1 MDTTHD
7 QRLMELVAAARGCPA
22 GEREAFLRER
32 CDDSALRDEASEM
45 LAWEE
50 RMGDFLQK
58 PMASYL
64 DIARPFHGGQLVAER
79 FEIVREIG
87 EGGMGIVYEAFDQRR
102 KQKIAI
108 KAAKLGFQ
116 SLLSPELEGA
126 LKVRHPNICLVNE
139 IHSVRTERGAV
150 DFLTMEYLEGDTL
163 AAHLSKQG
171 TPAREAAADIARQ
184 LAAGLAEAH
193 RSGIIHRDLKTANI
207 MLCPA
212 ASGTR
217 VVITDFGLAGGA
229 GPEAVDIAGTPAYMA
244 PELLRGARTSMASD
258 VYALGVILHELF
270 VGSKPPRNHPP
281 GKSGSAR
288 RDRAIR
294 RCLQAEPSERFADA
308 NEVRRA
314 LEPALRRRERLL
326 IAGIAATAVV
336 AIVSQQPAVHGWLE
350 DHFWP
355 PTANVRLAVM
365 PLASA
370 GDDTAEMN
378 GILQDVSDRLANM
391 RSAGRTVIVIAP
403 RDTQRDHVTTIEEA
417 GTVLHATHALQTRV
431 HREGDELVMHAS
443 LVDLQTHVNVGE
455 AEGRYSTATV
465 ANMPSALTGAVS
477 LALRLKGGNTAQALS
492 PAAVPAYDRG
502 LYFLRDTPDAGKA
515 IDAFR
520 EAAKL
525 DAHSAMPLAALI
537 QAQVAQFQATKD
549 AVHIYDARQTLK
561 LAQSIDP
568 DSIDVLLAAG
578 HLAETSGNYEQ
589 AREDYQRVHEIDARN
604 VDAYLRM
611 ASVDDALNYP
621 ERAIDSYR
629 KAIEL
634 EPGYFKPYHHLGV
647 FYYYRGKYPEA
658 AEQFQKAI
666 DRAPGRIDAY
676 VDLAAAWSDFGEDEK
691 AEQALRASLRIRE
704 TAGAWNSLGAI
715 RAYQKNDADALDHFR
730 RAAALA
736 PASYINWLN
745 VADASRRLG
754 LAEESTA
761 AYGRA
766 MVLAKAELAQNPR
779 LGLPRAYV
787 AYFSARLGNR
797 DAAVDDIGEAMKF
810 SPGDSKVMRRAVL
823 TYEALGMHAETFHV
837 LDSAN
842 AGLTRE
848 LARHPD
854 LAALAADPRF
864 QQLASHNSS
873 KGP

>member
-1 MDTTHD
+1 MDATHD
-7 QRLMELVAAARGCPA
+7 QRLMDLVAAARGCPA
-22 GEREAFLRER
+22 GEREAFLRAR
-32 CDDSALRDEASEM
+32 CEDSALCDEVSEM
-45 LAWEE
+45 LAWDE

-58 PMASYL
+58 PMVSYL
-64 DIARPFHGGQLVAER
+64 DIARPFVSGQVVADR
-79 FEIVREIG
+79 FEIAREIG
-87 EGGMGIVYEAFDQRR
+87 EGGMGVVYEAFDRRR

-139 IHSVRTERGAV
+139 IHSVHTGRGAV
-150 DFLTMEYLEGDTL
+150 DFLTMEYLEGETL

-171 TPAREAAADIARQ
+171 APEREAAADIARQ
-184 LAAGLAEAH
+184 LCAGLAEAH
-193 RSGIIHRDLKTANI
+193 RSGIIHRDLKPANI

-212 ASGTR
+212 GGGTR
-217 VVITDFGLAGGA
+217 VVITDFGLAGGDTPDSA
-229 GPEAVDIAGTPAYMA
+229 DIAGTPAYMA
-244 PELLRGARTSMASD
+244 PELSHGARTSMASD

-270 VGSKPPRNHPP
+270 VGVKPPRNHPP

-294 RCLQAEPSERFADA
+294 RCLQADPRMRFADA

-314 LEPALRRRERLL
+314 LEPALRRKERLL
-326 IAGIAATAVV
+326 IAGLAATVV
-336 AIVSQQPAVHGWLE
+336 LTVVSQQSTVHGWLE

-365 PLASA
+365 PLAAA
-370 GDDTAEMN
+370 GNDTAEMN
-378 GILQDVSDRLANM
+378 GILQDVSDRLAKM
-391 RSAGRTVIVIAP
+391 RSAGRTVIVITP

-417 GTVLHATHALQTRV
+417 GTILHATHALQTRV
-431 HREGDELVMHAS
+431 HREGDDLVMSAS
-443 LVDLQTHVNVGE
+443 LIDLETHVNVGE
-455 AEGRYSTATV
+455 AEGRYSAATI
-465 ANMPSALTGAVS
+465 ANMPSALAGSVS
-477 LALRLKGGNTAQALS
+477 LALRLKGGNAAQALL
-492 PAAVPAYDRG
+492 PAAVPPYDRG
-502 LYFLRDTPDAGKA
+502 LYFLRDAQDAAKA
-515 IDAFR
+515 IDSFR
-520 EAAKL
+520 EAARL
-525 DAHSAMPLAALI
+525 DARSVLPLAALI
-537 QAQVAQFQATKD
+537 QAQIAQFQVTKD
-549 AVHIYDARQTLK
+549 AVHIYDAQQTLK

-568 DSIDVLLAAG
+568 DSIDVLLAG
-578 HLAETSGNYEQ
+578 GRLAETSGNYEQ
-589 AREDYQRVHEIDARN
+589 ARENYQRVHELDARN

-621 ERAIDSYR
+621 DRAIDSYR

-691 AEQALRASLRIRE
+691 AEKALRASLRIRE

-715 RAYQKNDADALDHFR
+715 RAYQKNDAEAVEHFR
-730 RAAALA
+730 RAAELA

-754 LAEESTA
+754 LAAESTA
-761 AYGRA
+761 AYGKA
-766 MVLAKAELAQNPR
+766 MALAKSELAQNPR

-823 TYEALGMHAETFHV
+823 TYEALGMHAETFRV

-842 AGLTRE
+842 PELTRE

-854 LAALAADPRF
+854 LTSLAADPRF
-864 QQLASHNSS
+864 QQLASHTPS